1 MTHQQVKLLPGMKS
15 CHDRLLDNRA
25 RFALLAQE
33 AEDKKKAATTAA
45 AAAAANQGGS
55 GSPATPASSPPN
67 GSAKAE

>member
-1 MTHQQVKLLPGMKS
+1 VVHCGQQVKLLPGMKS

-33 AEDKKKAATTAA
+33 AEDKKKAAATAA
-45 AAAAANQGGS
+45 AA
-55 GSPATPASSPPN
+55 PASSPPN